1 RRVRGRPAARWPRR
15 PACPGGRAAV
25 VRRWIRHHAADRR
38 RRCRSRCRGGRLHP
52 APLPCHRRRRHRTV
66 RSRRSQRQRR
76 RSCHHLKTRER
87 TVHRI
92 DSATRSGPQDR
103 TGAPGPD
110 GRPAGEREVAMAR
123 PSKLRVAVSDPAQ
136 WLSERERAQMLAP
149 KLRALADETRLT
161 LILLIAQRPRT
172 VKELQEA
179 TGLSQTLVSH
189 HLAPLREQN
198 LVEAIPKGRSNQ
210 YVMCCQT
217 LAEPLRMFASL
228 AAMDPETVAACLQTE
243 ADQPPA
249 AQGA

>member
-1 RRVRGRPAARWPRR
+1 
-15 PACPGGRAAV
+15 
-25 VRRWIRHHAADRR
+25 
-38 RRCRSRCRGGRLHP
+38 
-52 APLPCHRRRRHRTV
+52 
-66 RSRRSQRQRR
+66 
-76 RSCHHLKTRER
+76 
-87 TVHRI
+87 
-92 DSATRSGPQDR
+92 
-103 TGAPGPD
+103 
-110 GRPAGEREVAMAR
+110 MAR

-243 ADQPPA
+243 ADQPLRHEARYCCRLLWKRSRMSRVPSALVARGGIVPVRGSVLMQIRCGPEAAWARSIAACTASSRSQTTAPA
-249 AQGA
+249 

>member
-1 RRVRGRPAARWPRR
+1 
-15 PACPGGRAAV
+15 
-25 VRRWIRHHAADRR
+25 
-38 RRCRSRCRGGRLHP
+38 
-52 APLPCHRRRRHRTV
+52 
-66 RSRRSQRQRR
+66 
-76 RSCHHLKTRER
+76 
-87 TVHRI
+87 
-92 DSATRSGPQDR
+92 
-103 TGAPGPD
+103 
-110 GRPAGEREVAMAR
+110 MAR

-136 WLSERERAQMLAP
+136 WLSERDRAQMLAP

-243 ADQPPA
+243 ADQPTT

>member
-1 RRVRGRPAARWPRR
+1 MR
-15 PACPGGRAAV
+15 
-25 VRRWIRHHAADRR
+25 
-38 RRCRSRCRGGRLHP
+38 
-52 APLPCHRRRRHRTV
+52 
-66 RSRRSQRQRR
+66 
-76 RSCHHLKTRER
+76 
-87 TVHRI
+87 RI
-92 DSATRSGPQDR
+92 DSA
-103 TGAPGPD
+103 A
-110 GRPAGEREVAMAR
+110 RPAGEREVAMAR
-123 PSKLRVAVSDPAQ
+123 PSKLRVAVSDPDQ

-228 AAMDPETVAACLQTE
+228 AAMDPETVAACLQTG
-243 ADQPPA
+243 AGQSPV

>member
-1 RRVRGRPAARWPRR
+1 
-15 PACPGGRAAV
+15 
-25 VRRWIRHHAADRR
+25 
-38 RRCRSRCRGGRLHP
+38 
-52 APLPCHRRRRHRTV
+52 
-66 RSRRSQRQRR
+66 
-76 RSCHHLKTRER
+76 
-87 TVHRI
+87 
-92 DSATRSGPQDR
+92 
-103 TGAPGPD
+103 
-110 GRPAGEREVAMAR
+110 MAR

-243 ADQPPA
+243 ADRPLRHRRHYRCRLLWKRSRMSRVLSALVARGGIVPVRGSVLMQIRWGPEA
-249 AQGA
+249 AWARTIAACTASSWSQRTALA

>member
-1 RRVRGRPAARWPRR
+1 MHRIEAAAR
-15 PACPGGRAAV
+15 
-25 VRRWIRHHAADRR
+25 
-38 RRCRSRCRGGRLHP
+38 
-52 APLPCHRRRRHRTV
+52 
-66 RSRRSQRQRR
+66 
-76 RSCHHLKTRER
+76 
-87 TVHRI
+87 
-92 DSATRSGPQDR
+92 
-103 TGAPGPD
+103 PGPHAGPGSEPD
-110 GRPAGEREVAMAR
+110 SRLTGEREVAMAR

-136 WLSERERAQMLAP
+136 WLSEHERAQMLAP

-228 AAMDPETVAACLQTE
+228 AATDPETVAACLQTGAE
-243 ADQPPA
+243 EPVT